1 MQGNPLKSLKDLS
14 GKIWSKRV
22 DRELAAGY
30 KGRMNVVSDKL
41 VAGKPTL
48 HVLSDTQP
56 ENGFEAVDPDLEDVY
71 FSYIFGAQTQS
82 LTV

>member
-1 MQGNPLKSLKDLS
+1 
-14 GKIWSKRV
+14 
-22 DRELAAGY
+22 
-30 KGRMNVVSDKL
+30 MNVVSDKL

-56 ENGFEAVDPDLEDVY
+56 EDGFEVINPDLEDVY
-71 FSYIFGAQTQS
+71 FSYIFGAQTQP